1 MAKIAFITTMAG
13 SPWGGSEYLWAI
25 TAEQAL
31 SEDHEVF
38 ISLYEWSTSH
48 PLVENLRKKGARIF
62 PRPLPSKGILPRLI
76 KRVTNKI
83 INRGTQYSRSNFPF
97 QKNPYK
103 EILDCNPDAICLS
116 QGACFDIYG
125 IPQLQGLLRAKKI
138 PYLVICHQN
147 SDNYFPDSEVRRAT
161 SEHFTQAACV
171 AFVAQH
177 NLELAE
183 RQLAQSLK
191 NAIVVQNP
199 VNMKDYSIV
208 PYPSGSVYNFAAVA
222 RLEVDN
228 KGQDLLLAALSSPQ
242 WRERK
247 WQCNFYSSGYS
258 QPYLEDLSKHYGIA
272 DRIKFLGHINDIRSI
287 WADNHLLILP
297 SRCEGTPLSLIEAML
312 CGRPAVVTDIG
323 GNTEWIEEAVTG
335 FIAAGTTVKSID
347 AALERAWSARESW
360 ECMGIRA
367 HKEASTKMDPYP
379 GKSLLQL
386 ILDPLRQKA

>member
-1 MAKIAFITTMAG
+1 MAKIAFITLMAG

-31 SEDHEVF
+31 SEGHEVF
-38 ISLYEWSTSH
+38 ISLYQWSASH
-48 PLVENLRKKGARIF
+48 PLIENLRKKGARIF
-62 PRPLPSKGILPRLI
+62 PSPLPNEGVLLRVV
-76 KRVTNKI
+76 KRITNKI
-83 INRGTQYSRSNFPF
+83 NNHRTQYSKLNFLF

-103 EILDCNPDAICLS
+103 EIFDCEPDVICVS

-125 IPQLQGLLRAKKI
+125 IPQLQGLLRAKKL
-138 PYLVICHQN
+138 PFLVICQQN
-147 SDNYFPDSEVRRAT
+147 NDNYFPESEVRSAT
-161 SEHFTQAACV
+161 SKYFAHAACI
-171 AFVAQH
+171 AFVSQH

-191 NAIVVQNP
+191 NALVVQNP

-208 PYPSGSVYNFAAVA
+208 PYPCLSTYNFAVIA

-228 KGQDLLLAALSSPQ
+228 KGQDLLFAALSSPQ

-247 WQCNFYSSGYS
+247 WQCNLYGSGYS
-258 QPYLEDLSKHYGIA
+258 QPYLEDLSRHYGIA

-287 WADNHLLILP
+287 WADNHLLVLP

-312 CGRPAVVTDIG
+312 CGRPAVVTDVG

-335 FIAAGTTVKSID
+335 FIAEGTTVKSIS
-347 AALERAWSARESW
+347 AALERGWSARENW

-367 HKEASTKMDPYP
+367 HEEASNKMDPYP

-386 ILDPLRQKA
+386 TLGLLG